1 MWRHYHTGTK
11 ALIFVIDSQD
21 RDRIH
26 EARLE
31 LHRILAAREL
41 ADAIL
46 LVFANKQD
54 LAHSMSTEEVRER
67 LQLDKFP
74 HRLWTVRASCATS
87 GEGLVEG
94 LNWLAE
100 NIRHPPKTINSNGG
114 GGVAN
119 GSGNGSGS
127 LGSPISGNRA
137 TSPLP
142 PLSPSPVG
150 LAAVGS
156 PVFSA
161 APPPTDGDD
170 QAEEGGEA
178 SNGGRF
184 SPLGGRGSPQ
194 RGDADEEE

>member
-26 EARLE
+26 ESRLE

-54 LAHSMSTEEVRER
+54 LAHSMSTEEVKER
-67 LQLDKFP
+67 LQLDKFH
-74 HRLWTVRASCATS
+74 HRLWAVRASCATS

-100 NIRHPPKTINSNGG
+100 NIRHPPKMANNSGDR
-114 GGVAN
+114 
-119 GSGNGSGS
+119 SGNGS
-127 LGSPISGNRA
+127 LGSPIPGNRA

-150 LAAVGS
+150 LAAVGT

-161 APPPTDGDD
+161 PSPPPNDAED
-170 QAEEGGEA
+170 QGGEGEEA
-178 SNGGRF
+178 NSGG
-184 SPLGGRGSPQ
+184 GSPQ
-194 RGDADEEE
+194 RGDAAENEE